1 MMIFLVVWGV
11 SASVNG
17 VKAGKARS
25 KAQHAYYTK
34 KEFERLVRP
43 PHEMIWDANDWMKTQ
58 NSKALGKYIGE
69 FVGEP
74 ERNWEY
80 FVRSNIVRMI
90 ALAKQGKLL
99 DIYGESMPWHD
110 NNPAGYRPNEL
121 YGMMERLMLRVE
133 DELRSH
139 GVDTRCVA
147 TYDGGYTFFYP
158 VREWVKRYGYGNADH
173 MNFTTK
179 FSWEQMCTG
188 FVFKVPQD

>member
-1 MMIFLVVWGV
+1 MIFLVVWGV
-11 SASVNG
+11 SASVNCVKTG
-17 VKAGKARS
+17 VARS
-25 KAQHAYYTK
+25 KAQHAYYTR
-34 KEFERLVRP
+34 KEFERLVEAP
-43 PHEMIWDANDWMKTQ
+43 NEMVWDVNAWIKTL
-58 NSKALGKYIGE
+58 NRKARSEYIGE

-80 FVRSNIVRMI
+80 FVQPNIVRMI

-147 TYDGGYTFFYP
+147 TYGGNTSFYP
-158 VREWVKRYGYGNADH
+158 VREWVKRYGYGNADY

-179 FSWEQMCTG
+179 FSWEQMRTG